1 MNGAQPSIFANK
13 RRRQKQWVGYL
24 PATLWL
30 GDFIHLQCNSGLR
43 EQPAVDGC
51 VSLYG
56 DQCLAQ
62 DDALEVWGC
71 SEHGESGNLPEYV
84 FGLCATFQ
92 VNGDA
97 VTFEEIAR
105 NLEDPHLV
113 RGAGEGDI
121 CLHTHTCA
129 PFVEAGSECHSSN
142 DSPAK
147 FGEIRV

>member
-1 MNGAQPSIFANK
+1 MTKLVGRGIPSGAEARVIFFSYGRVDGRVPRPTHRDGAAMNGAQPSIFANK

-62 DDALEVWGC
+62 DDALEV
-71 SEHGESGNLPEYV
+71 
-84 FGLCATFQ
+84 
-92 VNGDA
+92 
-97 VTFEEIAR
+97 
-105 NLEDPHLV
+105 
-113 RGAGEGDI
+113 
-121 CLHTHTCA
+121 
-129 PFVEAGSECHSSN
+129 
-142 DSPAK
+142 
-147 FGEIRV
+147 